1 MHGKEL
7 KNELLRTNR
16 PAGSVAKLTTY
27 RTELNIAKLLK
38 SESKFLVI
46 ASNRNRTL
54 TIVGTPTHP
63 NTAIGDSFLYSNKI
77 QVYFLKYTVRE
88 KKRNQFSFVCIF
100 LVLDRK
106 LWIFFTYIRRKESRS
121 ISYNSVYLILAC
133 IENFVATVT
142 LNILRHYQSSNKTDD
157 CRLAFIVSISL
168 LRKILNACQN

>member
-16 PAGSVAKLTTY
+16 PAGSVAKLTTH

-46 ASNRNRTL
+46 ASNRNRTFL

-88 KKRNQFSFVCIF
+88 KKGTNFLLCASF
-100 LVLDRK
+100 
-106 LWIFFTYIRRKESRS
+106 
-121 ISYNSVYLILAC
+121 
-133 IENFVATVT
+133 
-142 LNILRHYQSSNKTDD
+142 
-157 CRLAFIVSISL
+157 
-168 LRKILNACQN
+168 

>member
-38 SESKFLVI
+38 SESKFLVL

-54 TIVGTPTHP
+54 TVVETPTHP

-88 KKRNQFSFVCIF
+88 KKGTSF
-100 LVLDRK
+100 
-106 LWIFFTYIRRKESRS
+106 
-121 ISYNSVYLILAC
+121 
-133 IENFVATVT
+133 
-142 LNILRHYQSSNKTDD
+142 
-157 CRLAFIVSISL
+157 L
-168 LRKILNACQN
+168 LCASF